1 MDDFGT
7 GYSSLISLANLP
19 LDVLK
24 IDQTFVSPLDRGG
37 DNLLVSAMTLI
48 ARGRSLE
55 TVAEGIETEGQL
67 IALIAA
73 GCDLGQGY
81 LFSRPLEA
89 SQLPSLAPYEF
100 GFSDSVR
107 HARLTPLP
115 SPEPAADGAR

>member
-1 MDDFGT
+1 
-7 GYSSLISLANLP
+7 LISLANLP

-48 ARGRSLE
+48 AQGRSLE

-100 GFSDSVR
+100 GFSDAVR
-107 HARLTPLP
+107 QARLTPLP
-115 SPEPAADGAR
+115 SQRTAAADASR